1 MAIQSVKVTINGTEH
16 TLEYNSSTQ
25 KWEKTITAPT
35 TTSFNRT
42 GGYYPVSVT
51 ATNQAG
57 TSNTI
62 TDADNNSL
70 KLVVKEKIKP
80 TISVSS
86 PSNNAFV
93 SNSKPQIKF
102 TVTDEEGGSGV
113 DPDTI
118 VVKLDGTTVSGVT
131 KTATTNGYTCT
142 YTPSTALSD
151 GAHTVVITANDND
164 GNSATSIT
172 RNFKVDTVP
181 PTLNITSPQDGL
193 ITNNNKVTIT
203 GVTNDV
209 TSTTVTVTVKVN
221 SGSAVSATVDSN
233 GNFSKEVTLAEG
245 SNTVTITAKDQAN
258 KTTTATLSIQLDTST
273 PQITNVTITPNPV
286 DAGETMLIAVEVS

>member
-1 MAIQSVKVTINGTEH
+1 MAIQTVKVTLNGTEH
-16 TLEYNSSTQ
+16 TLEYNSTTG
-25 KWEKTITAPT
+25 KWEKTITAPN
-35 TTSFNRT
+35 TTSHNLT

-62 TDADNNSL
+62 TDADNNAL
-70 KLVVKEKIKP
+70 KLVVKEKLKP
-80 TISVSS
+80 TISVST
-86 PSNNAFV
+86 PSNNAFL

-113 DPDTI
+113 DDSTI
-118 VVKLDGTTVSGVT
+118 TLKIDGTAVSGIT

-142 YTPSTALSD
+142 YTPSTALAD
-151 GAHTVVITANDND
+151 GAHSIVINAKDHD
-164 GNSATSIT
+164 GNSATQVT

-193 ITNNNKVTIT
+193 ITNNNKVTIS

-209 TSTTVTVTVKVN
+209 TSTTITVSIKVN
-221 SGSAVSATVDSN
+221 NGTAVSATVNSD
-233 GNFSKEVTLAEG
+233 GTFSKEVTLADG
-245 SNTVTITAKDQAN
+245 ANTVTITAKDQAN
-258 KTTTATLSIQLDTST
+258 KTTTATLNIELDTST

-286 DAGETMLIAVEVS
+286 DAGATMLIAVEVS